1 MANLSNINGKFVVEQ
16 TTGYV
21 GVGTTDPSYPIEV
34 LNASAEIALN
44 ASGASIYRL
53 KSDSTDYFRIN
64 KNGVGDKLV
73 ISGGGDVG
81 IGISVP
87 TTKLHIGGTA
97 PGDSI
102 IRQDSTVSGTNWEIG
117 ERAAGKWQIFE
128 DDGDTIVATF
138 MSSGNVG
145 IGTDSPAGKFEIKSA
160 ASNYT
165 TAPAITFTDDTGV
178 ADSRWILGNIA
189 TNYGN
194 FVLAESDSATTVNY
208 SPRITVIPGGNVGI
222 GVTSPNA
229 RLHVNHPANPTSIRI
244 GSNTTDDCWVMFNT
258 DGNDWS
264 IGTDRS
270 DSNKF
275 KISDYS
281 SLGTNDRLVIDT
293 TGNVG
298 IGTSSPSKKLTVD
311 GGILVGGNNTDVG
324 ASQIYGDIRRPQAVN
339 YCERIW
345 NRNSGATPQ
354 LYYVARQWHDS
365 INWAA
370 GHINVIV
377 WGVAPTLSTLFKG
390 DFSCGYGYAGNSVHI
405 STNFNPGNLTAPV
418 WQAPVLVSGNI
429 YYRDL
434 TITPP
439 SYNRYIVQVIN
450 PGNLV
455 QTYDINN
462 TGQNKVYFYPQG

>member
-1 MANLSNINGKFVVEQ
+1 VYSFRTDGNTGMMNPGADILSLVTGGTTRLTINNSSSTFSGNITGTTAAFSGSGTILSLNRNAPGTSLIELKIANTIEGYLGATTTKSFVVYSEA
-16 TTGYV
+16 GSEKAHVENNGNIGLY
-21 GVGTTDPSYPIEV
+21 GSAINFLIGDF
-34 LNASAEIALN
+34 AEIN
-44 ASGASIYRL
+44 FRESGAITID
-53 KSDSTDYFRIN
+53 SDNNQSSRNFQIKD
-64 KNGVGDKLV
+64 G
-73 ISGGGDVG
+73 SG
-81 IGISVP
+81 SS
-87 TTKLHIGGTA
+87 LL
-97 PGDSI
+97 
-102 IRQDSTVSGTNWEIG
+102 TVL
-117 ERAAGKWQIFE
+117 
-128 DDGDTIVATF
+128 DT
-138 MSSGNVG
+138 
-145 IGTDSPAGKFEIKSA
+145 
-160 ASNYT
+160 
-165 TAPAITFTDDTGV
+165 
-178 ADSRWILGNIA
+178 
-189 TNYGN
+189 
-194 FVLAESDSATTVNY
+194 
-208 SPRITVIPGGNVGI
+208 GNVGI

-229 RLHVNHPANPTSIRI
+229 RLHVDHPANPTSIRI